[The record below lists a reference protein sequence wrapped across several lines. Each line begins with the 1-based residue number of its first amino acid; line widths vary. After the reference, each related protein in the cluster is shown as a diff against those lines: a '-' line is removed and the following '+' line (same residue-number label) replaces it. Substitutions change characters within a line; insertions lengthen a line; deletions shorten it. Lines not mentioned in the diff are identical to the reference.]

1 MPEPINNTQQTHEP
15 ATQTEKTFTQA
26 EVDALIGK
34 RLAKAMKGL
43 PSEEELNAYRT
54 WQSNQQ
60 TEQQRVTTLTTE
72 RDTARGRVSTLEAE
86 LEQMKRDNYI
96 YSKGL
101 TGEDAEYVAFKAAK
115 LMDDKT
121 DFNAAVDKV
130 MEARA
135 KKPAFDWAAS
145 LGGDNTK
152 PNTNAAMNAII
163 RGAFK

>member
-1 MPEPINNTQQTHEP
+1 MPETTI
-15 ATQTEKTFTQA
+15 TQTETVEQPERTFTQA
-26 EVDALIGK
+26 EVDALIA
-34 RLAKAMKGL
+34 RRVSRVTRGL
-43 PSEEELNAYRT
+43 PSEEEMTAFRN

-60 TEQQRVTTLTTE
+60 NEQQRWNNLTTE
-72 RDTARGRVSTLEAE
+72 RDTARGRVTALEAE
-86 LEQMKRDNYI
+86 LEQMKRENYI

-130 MEARA
+130 MEERA
-135 KKPAFDWAAS
+135 KKPTFDWSAS

-152 PNTNAAMNAII
+152 PNTNAAMNALI